1 MAPPLLNPYEEEQ
14 QVVISRILGTVE
26 KLNESMLEANRAIEQ
41 VNAYN
46 ASTSEIVELWVSYM
60 RNVQWNLQ
68 STQQMQEP
76 M

>member
-14 QVVISRILGTVE
+14 QVIISRILGTVE

-46 ASTSEIVELWVSYM
+46 ASTSEITELWVSYM

-68 STQQMQEP
+68 STKQMQEP

>member
-26 KLNESMLEANRAIEQ
+26 KLNESMLEANRSIEQ

-68 STQQMQEP
+68 SMQQLHEP
-76 M
+76 I